1 MSQTTIANR
10 YSRAL
15 VDVIIER
22 RETNEVIAELNDF
35 STMMNGH
42 EQLREVFSSPVISL
56 ERKQAVLQD
65 LLSRLK
71 LRPLS
76 ANFLQLLLANSRIHN
91 LDMILEA
98 VSSELD
104 ARTNVVSAVVTTARE
119 IADHEKSLLR
129 EKLKAATG
137 KDVRLSFSVDPAIIG
152 GVVTRIGGVVYDGS
166 IKNQLSQMKQK
177 LMNANL

>member
-1 MSQTTIANR
+1 MSLTTIANR

-15 VDVIIER
+15 ADVIIER
-22 RETNEVIAELNDF
+22 RETSDVVVELSDF

-42 EQLREVFSSPVISL
+42 AQLREVFSSPVISL
-56 ERKQAVLQD
+56 ERKQAVLLD

-71 LRPLS
+71 LHPSS
-76 ANFLQLLLANSRIHN
+76 ANFLQLLLANSRLHN
-91 LDMILEA
+91 LDLILRA
-98 VSSELD
+98 LTSELD
-104 ARTNVVSAVVTTARE
+104 ARTGVVSAEVTTARE
-119 IADHEKSLLR
+119 IADHEKALLSQ
-129 EKLKAATG
+129 KLKASTG

>member
-1 MSQTTIANR
+1 MSQTTSANR

-35 STMMNGH
+35 STMMSGH

-91 LDMILEA
+91 LAMILGA

-119 IADHEKSLLR
+119 IADHEKALLR
-129 EKLKAATG
+129 EKLKVATG